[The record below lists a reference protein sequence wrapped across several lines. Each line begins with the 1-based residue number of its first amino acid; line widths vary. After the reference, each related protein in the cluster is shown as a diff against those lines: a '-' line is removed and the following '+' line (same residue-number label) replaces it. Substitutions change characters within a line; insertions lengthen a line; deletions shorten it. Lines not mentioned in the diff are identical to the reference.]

1 MLTKKRTF
9 LGDCQITRLSIL
21 GAMGIRARESL
32 ALRGI
37 PRSGDIAR
45 PGDIPVKRHKED
57 TK

>member
-1 MLTKKRTF
+1 
-9 LGDCQITRLSIL
+9 
-21 GAMGIRARESL
+21 MGIRARESL